1 MSGFNEEDRI
11 PMVAAIVVVV
21 VSNVV
26 GYSLGAVIYM
36 SILAAPIAVVAFMIV
51 RRALYGSALP
61 DVLASDA

>member
-26 GYSLGAVIYM
+26 GYSLGVVIYM